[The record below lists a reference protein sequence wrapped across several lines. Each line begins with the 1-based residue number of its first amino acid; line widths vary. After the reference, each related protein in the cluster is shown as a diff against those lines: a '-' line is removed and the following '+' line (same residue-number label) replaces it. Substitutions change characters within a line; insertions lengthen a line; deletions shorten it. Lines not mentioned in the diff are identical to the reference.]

1 MAAISRTRRSRRG
14 RRIVVARALVWNQQH
29 RLAHRHS
36 GPRLVLPHRLA
47 RPRVRDHGGQFRCV
61 QGAVDRHLRQRLR
74 RGAGATGV
82 EIFKARIGGGGHTFS
97 SSPLASQGR
106 IYMVC
111 EDGDTFVIRAG
122 DRYEE
127 LAHNTLDEMSLA
139 TPAADA
145 DGLYLRTQTRL
156 YRIRNTDG

>member
-1 MAAISRTRRSRRG
+1 
-14 RRIVVARALVWNQQH
+14 VADAK
-29 RLAHRHS
+29 
-36 GPRLVLPHRLA
+36 
-47 RPRVRDHGGQFRCV
+47 
-61 QGAVDRHLRQRLR
+61 
-74 RGAGATGV
+74 TGV

-106 IYMVC
+106 IYLVC

-127 LAHNTLDEMSLA
+127 LAHNTIDEMSLA

-145 DGLYLRTQTRL
+145 DGLYLRTQTKL
-156 YRIRNTDG
+156 YRIRNAGG